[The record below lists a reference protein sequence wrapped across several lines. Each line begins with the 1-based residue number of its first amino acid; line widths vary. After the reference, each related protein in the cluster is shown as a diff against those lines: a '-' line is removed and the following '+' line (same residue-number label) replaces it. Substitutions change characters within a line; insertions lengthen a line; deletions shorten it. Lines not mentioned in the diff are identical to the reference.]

1 MRRLA
6 VLSLHTSPLAQPGTG
21 DGGGMNVYVRE
32 LSAALARSGVAC
44 DVFTRA
50 WAPGLPPVVDV
61 EPGFRVH
68 HVPAGPVHALPKESL
83 PAVVDEFTARVL
95 ETMAAANGPGGDTGG
110 GLPYTSVHA
119 NYWLS
124 GLSGHVIKH
133 ELELPLVC
141 TFHTLDRVKAELVPE
156 EVIADMPHR
165 RAEAEASII
174 ECSDAV
180 LASCSVEADQIES
193 LYGGDPG
200 RIRIVAPGVDHAF
213 FGPGHRPQARRAL
226 GLPEDG
232 RLLLFVGRIQPLKC
246 ADVAIETLA
255 ELQGAGGGGVDG
267 GPYRLVIVGGP
278 SGPHGEKA
286 LQRLHDVAD
295 ARGVR
300 DLVHFVQP
308 QPHELL
314 SSYYRA
320 ADVCIVP
327 SRSESFGL
335 VALEAAACGTPVVAS
350 AVGGLTTLVDHGH
363 TGFLVEDADPG
374 AYAASVR
381 RVFGEPLAAER
392 LSTASV
398 LRARHY
404 TWRAAAR
411 ALVELHD
418 ELASSRL
425 VECS

>member
-32 LSAALARSGVAC
+32 LTSALARSGVAC

-50 WAPGLPPVVDV
+50 WSPDLASVVDV
-61 EPGFRVH
+61 EPGLRVH
-68 HVPAGPVHALPKESL
+68 HVPAGPPDVLPKESL
-83 PAVVDEFTARVL
+83 PAVVDEFTSGVL
-95 ETMAAANGPGGDTGG
+95 ECMAAAPGAGE
-110 GLPYTSVHA
+110 LPYTSVHA

-133 ELELPLVC
+133 ALNLPLVC
-141 TFHTLDRVKAELVPE
+141 TFHTLDRVKAETMPE
-156 EVIADMPHR
+156 EVEADMPHR

-174 ECSDAV
+174 DCSDAV
-180 LASCSVEADQIES
+180 LASCTVEADQIAS

-200 RIRIVAPGVDHAF
+200 RIRIVPPGVDHAF

-226 GLPEDG
+226 GLPLSG
-232 RLLLFVGRIQPLKC
+232 RLLLFVGRIQPLKR

-255 ELQGAGGGGVDG
+255 ELCEVGGQ
-267 GPYRLVIVGGP
+267 PYRLVVVGGP
-278 SGPHGEKA
+278 SGPHGEKS
-286 LQRLHDVAD
+286 LRSLHDAVD

-300 DLVHFVQP
+300 EHVHFVAP

-363 TGFLVEDADPG
+363 TGYLVDDPDPV
-374 AYAASVR
+374 AYAAAVR
-381 RVFGEPLAAER
+381 KTFDEPLAAER

-398 LRARHY
+398 LRARRY

-418 ELASSRL
+418 ELAAGRL

>member
-32 LSAALARSGVAC
+32 LTAALARTGVAC

-50 WAPGLPPVVDV
+50 WSPDLPSVVEV
-61 EPGFRVH
+61 EPGLRVH
-68 HVPAGPVHALPKESL
+68 HVPAGPPERVPKEAL
-83 PAVVDEFTARVL
+83 PAVVEQFTASVL
-95 ETMAAANGPGGDTGG
+95 ERMAAGTGSGGTEGG

-133 ELELPLVC
+133 ELNLPLVC
-141 TFHTLDRVKAELVPE
+141 TFHTLDRVKAESMPE
-156 EVIADMPHR
+156 EVEADMPHR

-180 LASCSVEADQIES
+180 LASCSVEADQIAS
-193 LYGGDPG
+193 LYGGEPG
-200 RIRIVAPGVDHAF
+200 RIRIVPPGVDHAF

-226 GLPEDG
+226 GLPLDG
-232 RLLLFVGRIQPLKC
+232 RLLLFVGRIQPLKR
-246 ADVAIETLA
+246 ADVAIEALA
-255 ELQGAGGGGVDG
+255 ELRAGGGA
-267 GPYRLVIVGGP
+267 PYRLVVVGGP
-278 SGPHGEKA
+278 SGPHGEKS
-286 LQRLHDVAD
+286 LQSLHDVAD

-300 DLVHFVQP
+300 EFVHFIEP

-320 ADVCIVP
+320 ADVCLVP

-350 AVGGLTTLVDHGH
+350 AVGGLTTLVDDGH
-363 TGFLVEDADPG
+363 TGFLVDEPDPR
-374 AYAASVR
+374 AYAAAVR
-381 RVFGEPLAAER
+381 RVFDAPLAPER

-398 LRARHY
+398 LRARLY
-404 TWRAAAR
+404 TWRAAA
-411 ALVELHD
+411 ATLVELHD
-418 ELASSRL
+418 ELAAGRL
-425 VECS
+425 VECG

>member
-1 MRRLA
+1 
-6 VLSLHTSPLAQPGTG
+6 
-21 DGGGMNVYVRE
+21 
-32 LSAALARSGVAC
+32 VA
-44 DVFTRA
+44 
-50 WAPGLPPVVDV
+50 
-61 EPGFRVH
+61 
-68 HVPAGPVHALPKESL
+68 KETL

-95 ETMAAANGPGGDTGG
+95 GSMRAAGDAAAPGSARTGG

-133 ELELPLVC
+133 ELNLPLVC
-141 TFHTLDRVKAELVPE
+141 TFHTLDRVKAESMPE
-156 EVIADMPHR
+156 EVEADMPHR

-180 LASCSVEADQIES
+180 LASCSVEAQQIAS

-226 GLPEDG
+226 GLPLDG

-246 ADVAIETLA
+246 ADVAVETLA
-255 ELQGAGGGGVDG
+255 ELLDEGSET
-267 GPYRLVIVGGP
+267 YRLVVVGGP

-286 LQRLHDVAD
+286 LQGLFDLAD

-300 DLVHFVQP
+300 GQVHFIEP

-320 ADVCIVP
+320 ADVCLVP

-363 TGFLVEDADPG
+363 TGFLVEDSDPA
-374 AYAASVR
+374 AYAAAVR
-381 RVFGEPLAAER
+381 RVFGQPLAAER

-398 LRARHY
+398 LRARLY
-404 TWRAAAR
+404 TWREAAR

-418 ELASSRL
+418 ELAAGRL
-425 VECS
+425 VECG

>member
-32 LSAALARSGVAC
+32 LTTALARSGAAC
-44 DVFTRA
+44 DVFTRS
-50 WAPGLPPVVDV
+50 WSPDLPPVVQV
-61 EPGFRVH
+61 EPGLRVH
-68 HVPAGPVHALPKESL
+68 HIPAGPEEVLPKETL
-83 PAVVDEFTARVL
+83 PDVVGAFTQGVLDRLAEAEDEAIPF
-95 ETMAAANGPGGDTGG
+95 
-110 GLPYTSVHA
+110 TSVHA

-133 ELELPLVC
+133 ELNLPLVC
-141 TFHTLDRVKAELVPE
+141 TFHTLDRVKAESMPE
-156 EVIADMPHR
+156 EVEADMPHR

-174 ECSDAV
+174 NCSDAV
-180 LASCSVEADQIES
+180 LASCTVEAQQIAS
-193 LYGGDPG
+193 LYGADPD
-200 RIRIVAPGVDHAF
+200 RIRIVPPGVDHAF

-226 GLPEDG
+226 GLPLDG

-246 ADVAIETLA
+246 ADAAVETLA
-255 ELQGAGGGGVDG
+255 ELCRPGGA
-267 GPYRLVIVGGP
+267 PYRLVVVGGP

-286 LQRLHDVAD
+286 MQGLLDIADAQGVAD
-295 ARGVR
+295 R
-300 DLVHFVQP
+300 VHFIDP

-335 VALEAAACGTPVVAS
+335 VALESAACGTPVVAS
-350 AVGGLTTLVDHGH
+350 AVGGLTTLVDHGR
-363 TGFLVEDADPG
+363 TGFLVEDPTPER
-374 AYAASVR
+374 YAAAVR
-381 RVFGEPLAAER
+381 RIFDEPLAAER

-398 LRARHY
+398 LRARTY
-404 TWRAAAR
+404 TWRAAAG
-411 ALVELHD
+411 ALLNLHD
-418 ELASSRL
+418 ELSSGRL
-425 VECS
+425 VECR

>member
-32 LSAALARSGVAC
+32 LAAALARTGVAC

-50 WAPGLPPVVDV
+50 WSPDLAPVVDL
-61 EPGFRVH
+61 EPGLRVH
-68 HVPAGPVHALPKESL
+68 HVPAGPLERLPKESL
-83 PAVVDEFTARVL
+83 PAVVEEFTGRVL
-95 ETMAAANGPGGDTGG
+95 GLMTAASGSGGVDGG
-110 GLPYTSVHA
+110 GLPFTSLHA

-133 ELELPLVC
+133 ELNLPLVC
-141 TFHTLDRVKAELVPE
+141 TFHTLDRVKAESMPE
-156 EVIADMPHR
+156 EVEADMPHR

-180 LASCSVEADQIES
+180 LASCSVEAEQIAS
-193 LYGGDPG
+193 LYGGEPG
-200 RIRIVAPGVDHAF
+200 RIRIVPPGVDHAF

-226 GLPEDG
+226 GLPLDG

-255 ELQGAGGGGVDG
+255 ALLETGGEL
-267 GPYRLVIVGGP
+267 YRLVVVGGP
-278 SGPHGEKA
+278 SGPHGEKS
-286 LQRLHDVAD
+286 LQGLHDTAD

-300 DLVHFVQP
+300 ELVHFIEP

-320 ADVCIVP
+320 ADVCLVP

-363 TGFLVEDADPG
+363 TGFLVEDGSPS
-374 AYAASVR
+374 AYAAAVR
-381 RVFGEPLAAER
+381 RVFDAPLAAER
-392 LSTASV
+392 FSTASV
-398 LRARHY
+398 LRARLY

-411 ALVELHD
+411 ILVELHD
-418 ELASSRL
+418 ELAASQL
-425 VECS
+425 VECG

>member
-1 MRRLA
+1 MPSLA

-32 LSAALARSGVAC
+32 LTAALARTGVAC

-50 WAPGLPPVVDV
+50 WSPDLPSVVQV
-61 EPGFRVH
+61 EPGLRVH
-68 HVPAGPVHALPKESL
+68 HVPAGPAHAVPKESL
-83 PAVVDEFTARVL
+83 PAVVDEFTSAVLAR
-95 ETMAAANGPGGDTGG
+95 MAAAPMEAEDLGG
-110 GLPYTSVHA
+110 GLAYTSIHA

-141 TFHTLDRVKAELVPE
+141 TFHTLDRVKAETMPE

-180 LASCSVEADQIES
+180 LASCSVEAEQIAS

-200 RIRIVAPGVDHAF
+200 RIRIVPPGVDHAF

-246 ADVAIETLA
+246 ADAAIETLA
-255 ELQGAGGGGVDG
+255 ELRRDG
-267 GPYRLVIVGGP
+267 GEDYRLVVVGGP
-278 SGPHGEKA
+278 SGPHGEKS
-286 LQRLHDVAD
+286 LRGLHDVAD

-300 DLVHFVQP
+300 DHVHFVEP

-320 ADVCIVP
+320 ADVCLVP

-350 AVGGLTTLVDHGH
+350 AVGGLTTLVDDGH
-363 TGFLVEDADPG
+363 TGFLVDEPDPR
-374 AYAASVR
+374 AYAAAVR
-381 RVFGEPLAAER
+381 RVFDEPLAAER

-398 LRARHY
+398 LRARTY
-404 TWRAAAR
+404 TWPAAAG
-411 ALVELHD
+411 ALVALHD
-418 ELASSRL
+418 ELAQSRL
-425 VECS
+425 VECG

>member
-32 LSAALARSGVAC
+32 LTSALARSGVAC

-50 WAPGLPPVVDV
+50 WSPDLPPVVDV
-61 EPGFRVH
+61 EPGLRVH
-68 HVPAGPVHALPKESL
+68 HVPAGPLAVLPKESL
-83 PAVVDEFTARVL
+83 PDVVDEFTAAVL
-95 ETMAAANGPGGDTGG
+95 DRMAAAPAAGE
-110 GLPYTSVHA
+110 LPYTSVHA

-133 ELELPLVC
+133 ELNLPLVC
-141 TFHTLDRVKAELVPE
+141 TFHTLDRVKAETMPE
-156 EVIADMPHR
+156 EVEADMPHR

-174 ECSDAV
+174 DCSDAV
-180 LASCSVEADQIES
+180 LASCTVEADQIAS
-193 LYGGDPG
+193 LYGGEPG
-200 RIRIVAPGVDHAF
+200 RIRIVPPGVDHAF

-226 GLPEDG
+226 GLPLSG
-232 RLLLFVGRIQPLKC
+232 RLLLFVGRIQPLKR

-255 ELQGAGGGGVDG
+255 ELHENGGE
-267 GPYRLVIVGGP
+267 PYRLVVVGGP
-278 SGPHGEKA
+278 SGPHGEKS
-286 LQRLHDVAD
+286 LQSLHDVAD

-300 DLVHFVQP
+300 EHVHFVAP

-363 TGFLVEDADPG
+363 TGYLVDDPDPV
-374 AYAASVR
+374 AYAAAVR
-381 RVFGEPLAAER
+381 RTFDEPLAAER

-398 LRARHY
+398 LRARRY

-411 ALVELHD
+411 TLVELHD
-418 ELASSRL
+418 ELAAGRL

>member
-32 LSAALARSGVAC
+32 LTSALARAEGAGGGVP
-44 DVFTRA
+44 RA
-50 WAPGLPPVVDV
+50 WSPDLPAVVDV
-61 EPGFRVH
+61 EPGLRVH
-68 HVPAGPVHALPKESL
+68 HVPAGPLEVLPKESL
-83 PAVVDEFTARVL
+83 PAVVDEFTAAVL
-95 ETMAAANGPGGDTGG
+95 ERMATAPQSGE
-110 GLPYTSVHA
+110 LPYTSVHA

-133 ELELPLVC
+133 ELNLPLVC
-141 TFHTLDRVKAELVPE
+141 TFHTLDRVKADTMPE
-156 EVIADMPHR
+156 EVEADMPHR

-174 ECSDAV
+174 DCSDAV
-180 LASCSVEADQIES
+180 LASCTVEAEQIAS
-193 LYGGDPG
+193 LYGADPT
-200 RIRIVAPGVDHAF
+200 RIRIVPPGVDHAF

-226 GLPEDG
+226 GLPLDG

-255 ELQGAGGGGVDG
+255 ELREAGGE
-267 GPYRLVIVGGP
+267 PYRLVVVGGP
-278 SGPHGEKA
+278 SGPPGEKS

-300 DLVHFVQP
+300 EHVHFIAP

-320 ADVCIVP
+320 ADVCVVP

-363 TGFLVEDADPG
+363 TGFLVEAHDPT
-374 AYAASVR
+374 AYAAAVR
-381 RVFGEPLAAER
+381 RVFDEPLAAGR

-398 LRARHY
+398 LRARRY

-418 ELASSRL
+418 ELASGRL
-425 VECS
+425 VECG